1 MKIPRA
7 FLEEAMARCTPGTE
21 CAALLFG
28 RGDVVEAWRW
38 MRNVLNSPA
47 AFRLD
52 AEEMYKALAE
62 AEEAGREL
70 VAIFH
75 THPGPPAPSPL
86 DVRYMAVWRVVWLIA
101 NVYTWEA
108 TAWILKN
115 GVEQVPVE
123 YI

>member
-1 MKIPRA
+1 
-7 FLEEAMARCTPGTE
+7 MARCTPGAE

-108 TAWILKN
+108 AAWILKN